1 MITFF
6 ENLGYLNFRHSSD
19 FVLPTVPNNWKLQ
32 IFSIIP
38 CFLFNSLLLLADKD
52 FSFSTFIFWHSKFLL
67 WPLQQNVFGKRG
79 GCFCRW
85 VVHSMQIR
93 VACKIDKSFLK
104 EIYLYSLHHM
114 HSKRWSVGLLANL
127 RKSAKNCKEMRTF
140 KILISSAGCVTQL
153 FFLKKVPSLDSSFR
167 L

>member
-1 MITFF
+1 MTSPKKEERNYYTLDPYIEWIVVGSLVF
-6 ENLGYLNFRHSSD
+6 EI
-19 FVLPTVPNNWKLQ
+19 P
-32 IFSIIP
+32 SIIEYNLTDFLDYALCCSSVITQKILCT
-38 CFLFNSLLLLADKD
+38 CFKTCCISLCLVLLNGLLLLADKD

-114 HSKRWSVGLLANL
+114 HSKRWSVG
-127 RKSAKNCKEMRTF
+127 KFKKECK
-140 KILISSAGCVTQL
+140 KL
-153 FFLKKVPSLDSSFR
+153 
-167 L
+167 